1 MQSPSKVIMVRSLGF
16 GYDPE
21 TANSNA
27 FQHKPLNDE
36 AKKYCNLA
44 LQEFDKTVS
53 TLESF
58 GVKVTVFEEDEGSLS
73 LKPDSIFPNNW
84 FSTHDNGMIFLY
96 PMMAKQ
102 RLMKKIIVIIILNK
116 NCTQCMNKMVRQCS
130 SC

>member
-1 MQSPSKVIMVRSLGF
+1 MQSPSEVIMVRSLGF

-58 GVKVTVFEEDEGSLS
+58 GVKVTVFEEEEGSLS

-102 RLMKKIIVIIILNK
+102 RRLEKRHDIVDYLKENYE
-116 NCTQCMNKMVRQCS
+116 V
-130 SC
+130 